1 LHETIKELNLSPEA
15 ARDIEQIEKIFTVGD
30 INRVTAYES
39 DDPLTLLKVGV
50 EPKETC
56 QSWRNGAYNEC
67 LLAYVAD
74 SNKKVLNVV
83 DEGRVV
89 ARSIIKLTNQRDVN
103 DLESTTQRKTLFV
116 ETLYL
121 LLPDSEVYRDFFY
134 VLRSQVYRAF
144 IRVLLTKAQGL
155 DASITL
161 GKGFDKAALTVF
173 EEEARAFGYVMN
185 QRLLDVF
192 IPPSLNKYE
201 YSDTFRGDNG
211 ADGKIGKFNRYQQ
224 LEAVT
229 FEKSKY
235 NLPTTQFEVP
245 PPSEKTLSGFQQ
257 VGKKEEGLGW

>member
-1 LHETIKELNLSPEA
+1 M
-15 ARDIEQIEKIFTVGD
+15 
-30 INRVTAYES
+30 
-39 DDPLTLLKVGV
+39 
-50 EPKETC
+50 
-56 QSWRNGAYNEC
+56 
-67 LLAYVAD
+67 
-74 SNKKVLNVV
+74 
-83 DEGRVV
+83 
-89 ARSIIKLTNQRDVN
+89 TNQRDVN

-121 LLPDSEVYRDFFY
+121 LLPDSEVYRAFFY

-185 QRLLDVF
+185 QGLLDVF